1 MHVNY
6 QGTSRGIYINCSFN
20 ETVLYMTQ
28 SSVMNIQP
36 GFNINPMEKWLEALE
51 EIRRLNAELL
61 KVKDEQIRISEKL
74 IENK

>member
-6 QGTSRGIYINCSFN
+6 QGTSRGIYINCPFN
-20 ETVLYMTQ
+20 ETALYMTQ

-36 GFNINPMEKWLEALE
+36 GFNINPMEKWLETLE

-61 KVKDEQIRISEKL
+61 KVKDEQIRRLEKL

>member
-1 MHVNY
+1 
-6 QGTSRGIYINCSFN
+6 
-20 ETVLYMTQ
+20 MTQ